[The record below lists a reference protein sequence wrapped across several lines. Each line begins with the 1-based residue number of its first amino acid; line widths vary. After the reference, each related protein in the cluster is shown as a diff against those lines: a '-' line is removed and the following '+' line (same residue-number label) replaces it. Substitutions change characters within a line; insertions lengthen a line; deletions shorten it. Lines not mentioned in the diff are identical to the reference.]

1 MRRVCV
7 LITARPSYSRFK
19 TALKAIQN
27 HDQLELILVVAASAL
42 SDKYGNVVDQ
52 IKSDGFQVEREIN
65 SLIAGES
72 LVSMAKTTGATILE
86 LASVLNDLK
95 PDCVVTIA
103 DRYETMS
110 TAISASYLNIPLVHI
125 QGGEITGNIDEK
137 VRHAITK
144 LSDLHLVSTEKA
156 KERVVKMGEDPN
168 KVFVTGCPSIDI
180 AREVKSSPDLDF
192 NIVEKYGGVGME
204 LDFNIDEYLVLLQH
218 PHTYESDTAREH
230 ITTSLEALK
239 ELDVP
244 SLIFWPNVDGGS
256 DGTSKGIRTFREIQK
271 PNKMRFYKNFS
282 PSDFLKVL
290 MNCKCLIGNSSVGI
304 RECSFLGVPVVNIG
318 GRQNKRDRGSNVIDI
333 SHDKEEIVTAVQTQI
348 NHGRYNSEFIYGDG
362 KAGSEI
368 ARIIAEAELDFQKTI
383 QYD

>member
-19 TALKAIQN
+19 TALRAIQN
-27 HDQLELILVVAASAL
+27 HDQLELILIVAASAL

-52 IKSDGFQVEREIN
+52 IKSDGFSVEREII

-86 LASVLNDLK
+86 LTSVLNDLN

-110 TAISASYLNIPLVHI
+110 TAISASYLNIPLIHI

-156 KERVVKMGEDPN
+156 KERVIKMGEDPS

-180 AREVKSSPDLDF
+180 ANSVKSSPDLDF
-192 NIVEKYGGVGME
+192 NIVEKYGGVGMD
-204 LDFNIDEYLVLLQH
+204 LNYSIDGYLVLLQH

-230 ITTSLEALK
+230 ITTSLEAL
-239 ELDVP
+239 EALDIP

-256 DGTSKGIRTFREIQK
+256 DGTSKGIRTFREIKK
-271 PNKMRFYKNFS
+271 PAKMRFYKNFS

-290 MNCKCLIGNSSVGI
+290 LNCKCLVGNSSVGI
-304 RECSFLGVPVVNIG
+304 RECSYLGVPVVNVG
-318 GRQNKRDRGSNVIDI
+318 GRQFKRDRGSNVFDV
-333 SHDKEEIVTAVQTQI
+333 SHDKAEIISAIEHQI
-348 NHGRYNSEFIYGDG
+348 NHGRYESEFIYGDG
-362 KAGSEI
+362 NAGLEI
-368 ARIIAEAELDFQKTI
+368 ARIIAETELGFQKTI
-383 QYD
+383 QYT